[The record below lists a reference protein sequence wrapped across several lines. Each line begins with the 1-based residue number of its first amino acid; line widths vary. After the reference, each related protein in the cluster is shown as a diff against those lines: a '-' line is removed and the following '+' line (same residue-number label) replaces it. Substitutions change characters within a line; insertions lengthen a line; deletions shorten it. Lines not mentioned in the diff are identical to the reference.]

1 MKFQLIEIGTNNN
14 DNNES
19 NCFPDFFD
27 DCGPNSGC
35 DECVPVFDEIP
46 KEEDEDDDE

>member
-1 MKFQLIEIGTNNN
+1 MKFELVEIEANNN
-14 DNNES
+14 SKS

-35 DECVPVFDEIP
+35 GECVPVFDEIP
-46 KEEDEDDDE
+46 KEDDEE

>member
-1 MKFQLIEIGTNNN
+1 MKFELTEIDINTNNN
-14 DNNES
+14 NNNES

-46 KEEDEDDDE
+46 KEEDNLE

>member
-1 MKFQLIEIGTNNN
+1 MKFELVEIEANNN
-14 DNNES
+14 SKS

-46 KEEDEDDDE
+46 KEDDEE